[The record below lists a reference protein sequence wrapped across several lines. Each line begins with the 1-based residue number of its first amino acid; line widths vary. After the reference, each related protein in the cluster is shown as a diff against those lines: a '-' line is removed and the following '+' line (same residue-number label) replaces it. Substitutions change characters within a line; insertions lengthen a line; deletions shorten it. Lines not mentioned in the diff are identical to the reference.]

1 MRERVSEN
9 QRPYSNAGGEMAR
22 EHTEPKRAKE
32 EQSHDSQSALSFP
45 PDGKLNN
52 VVFWELQF
60 TRLF

>member
-1 MRERVSEN
+1 
-9 QRPYSNAGGEMAR
+9 MAR